1 MLEVRTQITDALK
14 ALRDWLDGLVEPEG
28 TRDFVPI
35 PVKAEKPK
43 RKI

>member
-1 MLEVRTQITDALK
+1 MLILTSRLSDALK

-28 TRDFVPI
+28 ARDYVPI

>member
-1 MLEVRTQITDALK
+1 MRYLEDRVTEALK
-14 ALRDWLDGLVEPEG
+14 ALRDWLDGLVEPQG
-28 TRDFVPI
+28 TRDYVPI